1 MSSKLVPVE
10 GENRWLDRFELVAEL
25 ATGGMATVYLGRLS
39 GAGGFQRFVGIKRL
53 HPHLAREPEFIEMFL
68 EEARLAARIHH
79 PNVVPILEIGTSE
92 QGYYIVMEYVEG
104 DTLANLIA
112 RAVQRGQRVP
122 VHVAVRVL
130 VDVLAGLHAAHELA
144 DDDGKPLGI
153 VHRDVSPQ
161 NILIGIDGSARLTDF
176 GVARATSKLSTTRTG
191 QLKGKLA
198 YMAPEQARGAKDIDR
213 RADIFA
219 AGVVMWEA
227 LEGRRLFKGD
237 GEADTLNKVLYEP
250 IPSLED
256 AVRTVPHEIETA
268 LEGALD
274 RERLRRFSTAAAFA
288 EALERAAQETAEM
301 ATHKD
306 VAAYL
311 EEMLG
316 EDILNQRETVRAWI
330 ARGDPN
336 RPKSL
341 SMPPPAPTPSTL
353 PRLGQR
359 PLSPESTPSSG
370 ASVASAVIS
379 NHGLPVAASLP
390 RAEATRPSGRS
401 RVLPWAIAAVA
412 LAGAGVGLTRWQGAH
427 DESGGP
433 RRSAETGSAL
443 SAPPAPPVAQVP
455 SPGSALVEVPAPLAA
470 SDAATVAPP
479 AVSSAAPPHDHG
491 RGEPTL
497 PSSSPPGN
505 GRGEPTL
512 PSSSPAGNGRGE
524 PPLPSGSPTIRQAP
538 TAPPASRPPSNAPV
552 PDDISRNPYR

>member
-1 MSSKLVPVE
+1 
-10 GENRWLDRFELVAEL
+10 
-25 ATGGMATVYLGRLS
+25 MATVYLGRLS

-104 DTLANLIA
+104 DTLASLIA
-112 RAVQRGQRVP
+112 RAVQRGERVP
-122 VHVAVRVL
+122 VRVAVRIL
-130 VDVLAGLHAAHELA
+130 VDVLGGLHAAHELA

-153 VHRDVSPQ
+153 VHRDVSPH
-161 NILIGIDGSARLTDF
+161 NILIGVDGSARLTDF

-219 AGVVMWEA
+219 AGVVLWEA

-250 IPSLED
+250 IPPLED
-256 AVRTVPHEIETA
+256 IEGSVPAAIEVT
-268 LEGALD
+268 LDQALD
-274 RERLRRFSTAAAFA
+274 RERMRRYPTAAAFA
-288 EALERAAQETAEM
+288 DALERAVRDSDEV

-311 EEMLG
+311 DTILG
-316 EDILNQRETVRAWI
+316 TDIVNQRETVRAWI
-330 ARGDPN
+330 ARGEPS

-341 SMPPPAPTPSTL
+341 SMPPPVPTASTL

-379 NHGLPVAASLP
+379 NHGLPTAAASKPRTASLP
-390 RAEATRPSGRS
+390 PPRRGPRWVWIVG
-401 RVLPWAIAAVA
+401 
-412 LAGAGVGLTRWQGAH
+412 AGAVVAGTVGLFRW
-427 DESGGP
+427 SGGSDEVSGP
-433 RRSAETGSAL
+433 HAASAGSAVSILPPTL
-443 SAPPAPPVAQVP
+443 ST
-455 SPGSALVEVPAPLAA
+455 ALVETPPVPSALDSGSVAA
-470 SDAATVAPP
+470 GVPSGFDQAAAGSAGVP
-479 AVSSAAPPHDHG
+479 SSGFDHAAAGAAGVPSRALPKA
-491 RGEPTL
+491 L
-497 PSSSPPGN
+497 PSATAPRAPS
-505 GRGEPTL
+505 L
-512 PSSSPAGNGRGE
+512 PS
-524 PPLPSGSPTIRQAP
+524 
-538 TAPPASRPPSNAPV
+538 V

>member
-1 MSSKLVPVE
+1 VGAEVLSGKLVPVE
-10 GENRWLDRFELVAEL
+10 GDGRWLDRFELVAEL

-112 RAVQRGQRVP
+112 RAVQRGERVP
-122 VHVAVRVL
+122 VRVVVRVL
-130 VDVLAGLHAAHELA
+130 ADVLAGLHAAHELA
-144 DDDGKPLGI
+144 DDGGKPLGI

-237 GEADTLNKVLYEP
+237 GEADTLNKVLYER
-250 IPSLED
+250 IPPLED
-256 AVRTVPHEIETA
+256 TVRTVPGQIEVA
-268 LEGALD
+268 LDMALD
-274 RERLRRFSTAAAFA
+274 RERMRRFPTAAAFA
-288 EALERAAQETAEM
+288 DAIERAARESEEI

-311 EEMLG
+311 EQIMG

-330 ARGDPN
+330 SRGDPN

-341 SMPPPAPTPSTL
+341 SMPPPAPTAPTL

-359 PLSPESTPSSG
+359 PLSPEPTPSSG

-379 NHGLPVAASLP
+379 NHGLRVSAAPP
-390 RAEATRPSGRS
+390 RMPSARPPARQ
-401 RVLPWAIAAVA
+401 RLWPWAIAAGA
-412 LAGAGVGLTRWQGAH
+412 LIAAAVGLVRWSGAH
-427 DESGGP
+427 EGDP
-433 RRSAETGSAL
+433 RPRAQAASAL
-443 SAPPAPPVAQVP
+443 PAPARPPVSAPPPTGNLAEPVP
-455 SPGSALVEVPAPLAA
+455 SGSTIA
-470 SDAATVAPP
+470 SDAASVALPEE
-479 AVSSAAPPHDHG
+479 AP
-491 RGEPTL
+491 
-497 PSSSPPGN
+497 
-505 GRGEPTL
+505 
-512 PSSSPAGNGRGE
+512 SPA
-524 PPLPSGSPTIRQAP
+524 PAHLSAP
-538 TAPPASRPPSNAPV
+538 RAPPPASAPSRPLSTPPV